1 MIDIQSITKSYGK
14 AVILKDVTTQFEP
27 GLITGLIG
35 PSGAGKT
42 TLIKCILGMTTMD
55 SGTISINGN
64 RIPNREILRSIGYMS
79 QSDALFDDLTAVEN
93 LKFFAKLYIHKAH
106 KLDINEQIERTLE
119 IVNLSHEKHKKVKAF
134 SGGMKR
140 RLSLAIS
147 MIQNPDILILDEPT
161 VGIDPRLRKSIWN
174 DLFQFRDEG
183 KTILITTH
191 VLDEADKCDRLLLMR
206 EGQIISY
213 GTPNEIKSSY
223 NVKTIEDVFLAL
235 GDGAHD

>member
-1 MIDIQSITKSYGK
+1 MINIQSISKSYGK

-42 TLIKCILGMTTMD
+42 TLIKCILGMSTMD
-55 SGTISINGN
+55 SGTITINDN

-93 LKFFAKLYIHKAH
+93 LKFFAKLYIHKAL
-106 KLDINEQIERTLE
+106 KLDITEQIERTLE
-119 IVNLSHEKHKKVKAF
+119 IVNLTHEKHKKVKTF

-223 NVKTIEDVFLAL
+223 NVNTIEDVFLAL

>member
-1 MIDIQSITKSYGK
+1 MIDVQSITKTYGK
-14 AVILKDVTTQFEP
+14 AVILNDVSTQFKS

-42 TLIKCILGMTTMD
+42 TLIKCILGMTTID
-55 SGTISINGN
+55 SGEIKINDQ

-93 LKFFAKLYIHKAH
+93 LKFFAKLYIHKAL

-147 MIQNPDILILDEPT
+147 MIQEPDILILDEPT
-161 VGIDPRLRKSIWN
+161 VGIDPRLRKSIWH
-174 DLFQFRDEG
+174 DLFELRNEG

-213 GTPNEIKSSY
+213 GTPNEIKSAY
-223 NVKTIEDVFLAL
+223 HVETIEDVFLAL
-235 GDGAHD
+235 GDGEHD

>member
-55 SGTISINGN
+55 SGTISINSN

-93 LKFFAKLYIHKAH
+93 LKFFTKLYIHKAL

-235 GDGAHD
+235 GDGADD